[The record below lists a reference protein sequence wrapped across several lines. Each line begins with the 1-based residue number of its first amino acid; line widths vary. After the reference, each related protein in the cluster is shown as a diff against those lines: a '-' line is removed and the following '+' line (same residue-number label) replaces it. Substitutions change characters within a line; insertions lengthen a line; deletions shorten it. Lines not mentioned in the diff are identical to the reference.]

1 MAVILQLLFSSWKAW
16 SCSTSAAV
24 DSSTFAHLWEA
35 HQMFLLLICPF
46 LHACPAPHLLAC
58 LLSIKK
64 FHLYLIEGPHPCFTS
79 VLGTDLGSFEA
90 ILLSAIFRF
99 PPHSV
104 TPPPTEGRL
113 RPVITQSVPIHT
125 PQFQLLSL
133 LLSSAFAVSLNPI
146 LLHTSFGS
154 QRSFFFFFLSPRGR
168 QKLGY
173 NMGVLEPGA
182 GSAGGRL

>member
-104 TPPPTEGRL
+104 TPPPPPHRGQAAPCNYPICSHSYSSISAPLPSPFFCL
-113 RPVITQSVPIHT
+113 RCQPESY
-125 PQFQLLSL
+125 
-133 LLSSAFAVSLNPI
+133 SAPHLFW
-146 LLHTSFGS
+146 
-154 QRSFFFFFLSPRGR
+154 
-168 QKLGY
+168 
-173 NMGVLEPGA
+173 
-182 GSAGGRL
+182 